1 MKKTDKLP
9 KLRIRGNRFTDIH
22 GRTVILRGVNL
33 GGDSKV
39 PAHPDESTH
48 LYTDFSGHR
57 DVSFVGRPFPLAEA
71 EEHFARLRAW
81 GFNVIRLI
89 VTWEAIEHAGPGEY
103 DREYLGYLAEICRM
117 AGQFGLY
124 VFIDFHQDAW
134 SRMTGGDGAPGW
146 TFEAAGVDFR
156 NIGAS
161 GAALVMQHAYDFTN
175 PKPVQK
181 TYPPMC
187 WSSNY
192 RRPACAIMF
201 TLFFGGMTFTPKFT
215 VGGSNIQDYLQ
226 NRYLGALRAAAE
238 AVSGF
243 ENVIGFDPMNEPSR
257 GWIGL
262 PFSVRITENRDGIQ
276 PVPGLAFSPLDALMA
291 ARGIPVHVPR
301 LGISLMRGKLV
312 VKETAGVN
320 AGRVPLWLPGTR
332 DPFEEA
338 GAWSPGAGGS
348 APSFNDEFFSSAN
361 GKPVDF
367 TRDHLAPF
375 LARAG
380 RTVRNVN
387 PDWLVFIEKDA
398 ADTMLDP
405 SLPHG
410 LPEHSVNASHWYDGV
425 TLMFKRFFPVNFDV
439 ASKKI
444 AIGARGIQNMY
455 RRQIGAIAAAS
466 KNAGM
471 PCLIGEFGI
480 PFDMHGRRAY
490 RKYRRGIRA
499 DRIWKRLVTA
509 LDLMYN
515 ALDNTLASSTQWNYS
530 AGNCN
535 DPRIGDRW
543 NQEDLSVFSRDQ
555 QDDPGDANS
564 GGRAL
569 AGFVRPYARRVQGE
583 ILSVKFAR
591 KTGTFAL
598 EFIADTSITAPT
610 EIFVPA
616 IQYPYGYLIDAPG
629 TGLIPADDP
638 QVMLFEAGK
647 DGRMKI
653 VIRPK

>member
-1 MKKTDKLP
+1 MKKSNELP
-9 KLRIRGNRFTDIH
+9 KIRIDGTRFADIH

-39 PAHPDESTH
+39 PARPDESTH
-48 LYTDFSGHR
+48 LYTDFSRHR
-57 DVSFVGRPFPLAEA
+57 DVSFVGRPFPLADA
-71 EEHFARLRAW
+71 EEHFARLRVW

-103 DREYLGYLAEICRM
+103 DREYLGYLAGICRM
-117 AGQFGLY
+117 AGQSGLY
-124 VFIDFHQDAW
+124 VFIDFHQDVW
-134 SRMTGGDGAPGW
+134 SRMSGGDGAPCW
-146 TFEAAGVDFR
+146 TFETAGIDYR
-156 NIGAS
+156 NISAS
-161 GAALVMQHAYDFTN
+161 GAALVMQHARDFTDPN
-175 PKPVQK
+175 PAQK
-181 TYPPMC
+181 SYPPMC

-192 RRPACAIMF
+192 RYPACAIMF
-201 TLFFGGMTFTPKFT
+201 TLFFGGMTFTPEFT
-215 VGGSNIQDYLQ
+215 VDGSNIQDYLQ

-238 AVSGF
+238 AVSGCG
-243 ENVIGFDPMNEPSR
+243 NVIGFDPMNEPSR

-262 PFSVRITENRDGIQ
+262 PFSTRITENRDGIQ

-291 ARGIPVHVPR
+291 ARGIPVDVPR
-301 LGISLMRGKLV
+301 LGISLLRGRLV
-312 VKETAGVN
+312 GKETVRVN
-320 AGRVPLWLPGTR
+320 AGRVPLWLAGMS

-338 GAWSPGAGGS
+338 GAWSPGAGG
-348 APSFNDEFFSSAN
+348 APPRFNEDFFRPVN
-361 GKPVDF
+361 GRPVDF

-387 PDWLVFIEKDA
+387 PDWFVFVEKDA
-398 ADTMLDP
+398 ADAMLDP
-405 SLPHG
+405 SLPQG
-410 LPEHSVNASHWYDGV
+410 LPEQSVNATHWYDGV
-425 TLMFKRFFPVNFDV
+425 TLVFKRFFPVNIDA

-444 AIGARGIQNMY
+444 AIGAKGIQNMY
-455 RRQIGAIAAAS
+455 NRQIGAIAAAS
-466 KNAGM
+466 KNAGI

-499 DRIWKRLVTA
+499 DRIWKRHVAA

-515 ALDNTLASSTQWNYS
+515 AMDAALAGSTQWNYS
-530 AGNCN
+530 AGNSN

-555 QDDPGDANS
+555 QDDPDDVNS

-569 AGFVRPYARRVQGE
+569 AGFVRPYARRVQGK
-583 ILSVKFAR
+583 IISVRFAR

-598 EFIADTSITAPT
+598 EFIADLSIKAPT
-610 EIFVPA
+610 EIFIPD
-616 IQYPYGYLIDAPG
+616 IQYPAGFLVDAPG
-629 TGLIPADDP
+629 IKTGPAHDP
-638 QVMLFEAGK
+638 QVVLFEVEK
-647 DGRMKI
+647 SGRMKI
-653 VIRPK
+653 IIRQK